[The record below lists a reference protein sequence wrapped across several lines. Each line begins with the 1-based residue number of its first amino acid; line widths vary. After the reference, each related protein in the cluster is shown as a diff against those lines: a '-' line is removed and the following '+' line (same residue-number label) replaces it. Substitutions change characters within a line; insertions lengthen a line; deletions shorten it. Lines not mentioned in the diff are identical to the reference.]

1 MEIYCELGVY
11 DEMLAESAR
20 LYDSNAGI
28 YDLESLAGK
37 YIQTWLGNINEGIE
51 NVSPVTRTFLTQHMF
66 EPILRRYSEKNGVDL
81 QFSTELVSFQQDS
94 SGVTAI
100 VRSTE
105 TGEKRIVHAKYMVA
119 CDGNRSPVR
128 QQLGI
133 DIQGHGLLS
142 HSLTIYFKAD
152 VLKYIE
158 GKYNGVIYINNP
170 TVRGFFRIDKS
181 GQQGFLVVN
190 TAGPRG
196 TEESRFPADTIT
208 NERAEELLR
217 AAIGADIPIEI
228 ELIAKWRAVCDNA
241 EKYNKG
247 RVFLCG
253 DSAHTVTPQGGFGG
267 NTGIQDAYN
276 LAWKLALVLK
286 GKAGPDLV
294 EKTYHDER
302 YPVGKKT
309 VAQVFERYIRR
320 TAPELKA
327 AATQLEDEVPEPY
340 IELGYRYHSAALMT
354 DELGGVLEN
363 PQRATCRPGSHA
375 PHVLISL
382 NGEDGVPI
390 ANLFRGTYTLL
401 LGSDAS
407 GWEDAAREL
416 DMDKTLPE
424 IRRHRVHGDA
434 FYSRYGLSQRGAAL
448 VRPDGFVAWCDWQG
462 PAPGTNAVTLLADVM
477 LKILCRV
484 PHASSN
490 TSPSELT
497 VNTPSLSSALFARE
511 KQLFAQKLELQ
522 KQMDRI
528 DTEIA
533 DLRRMDELQ
542 NETALLALRL
552 MPAEE
557 KPPGYSYSECLR
569 KKEAERVTL
578 AAVA

>member
-1 MEIYCELGVY
+1 MDTLTGMSIQHVPVLIVGSSMVGMTLSVLLAKHGLEGCMTVEKHASTAIHPRAAYFHPRSMEIYCELGVY

-119 CDGNRSPVR
+119 CDGNRSP
-128 QQLGI
+128 
-133 DIQGHGLLS
+133 
-142 HSLTIYFKAD
+142 
-152 VLKYIE
+152 
-158 GKYNGVIYINNP
+158 
-170 TVRGFFRIDKS
+170 
-181 GQQGFLVVN
+181 
-190 TAGPRG
+190 
-196 TEESRFPADTIT
+196 
-208 NERAEELLR
+208 
-217 AAIGADIPIEI
+217 
-228 ELIAKWRAVCDNA
+228 
-241 EKYNKG
+241 
-247 RVFLCG
+247 
-253 DSAHTVTPQGGFGG
+253 
-267 NTGIQDAYN
+267 
-276 LAWKLALVLK
+276 